1 MSELQLLN
9 KLIDRELTP
18 TEKRGID
25 NAKEKIQATMFN
37 FDGELRSDNERL
49 FWLEDM
55 LTRACIDLE
64 MYREKLGECQK
75 MKR

>member
-9 KLIDRELTP
+9 KLIEREHTP
-18 TEKRGID
+18 AEKRGIE
-25 NAKEKIQATMFN
+25 NAKEKIQSTMFDN
-37 FDGELRSDNERL
+37 EGDLRSDHQRIY
-49 FWLEDM
+49 WLEDM
-55 LTRACIDLE
+55 LTRTCMDLE